1 MQLSA
6 SHSPNGILA
15 KTTIVALVFLLLALS
30 QNASADYPV
39 APEFT
44 LPTQDTSIQLSN
56 LQGKLVYVDFWASW
70 CRPCK
75 TSFPWMISMK
85 QKFKDMPFEIV
96 AINLD
101 KDKALADEFIK
112 SQAINFPVAFD
123 PEANVAEK
131 YGVEGMPSSY
141 LVDAEGRMRIRY
153 TGFWNKSKDEK
164 EQAIK
169 KLLQQMKNTSK
180 QTVLVEE

>member
-1 MQLSA
+1 MQITA
-6 SHSPNGILA
+6 SHLLMKLSYNSITSALFFIL
-15 KTTIVALVFLLLALS
+15 LMLS
-30 QNASADYPV
+30 NSARSDYPV
-39 APEFT
+39 APDFT
-44 LPTQDTSIQLSN
+44 LPTQDNPIQLST

-85 QKFKDMPFEIV
+85 EKYKDQGFEIV

-112 SQAINFPVAFD
+112 SQAVNFPIAFNPSAD
-123 PEANVAEK
+123 IAEK

-141 LVDAEGRMRIRY
+141 LVYADGRLRIRY
-153 TGFWNKSKDEK
+153 TGFWNKRKAEK
-164 EQAIK
+164 EQMIK
-169 KLLQQMKNTSK
+169 TLLQQMKNTLH
-180 QTVLVEE
+180 QTDLVEE